1 MALPVAPNQP
11 VVCRHSIRGGPLHL
25 LGRAET
31 HWSQTSRSSF
41 VKQHR
46 AVVLR
51 FLHNMKNLIFL
62 VFGLLPFPQQAQSR
76 TDCRPVTAT
85 FCQGLGYTT
94 TPNPTGAI
102 GYNLQQ
108 IGQMVETACSPHIA
122 IVLCRVAVPECGS
135 DDDSRLKPCRALC
148 QKVKTDCESA
158 FKVKRLY
165 WPTRLRCESLP
176 ESNCVQV
183 HLLLFLTFVLL

>member
-1 MALPVAPNQP
+1 MALPLAPSQP

-31 HWSQTSRSSF
+31 HWSQTSRSFF

-62 VFGLLPFPQQAQSR
+62 VLGLLPFPQQAQSR

-102 GYNLQQ
+102 GYNLHQ

-122 IVLCRVAVPECGS
+122 IVLCRVAVPECGL

-158 FKVKRLY
+158 FKAKRLY

-183 HLLLFLTFVLL
+183 HLL